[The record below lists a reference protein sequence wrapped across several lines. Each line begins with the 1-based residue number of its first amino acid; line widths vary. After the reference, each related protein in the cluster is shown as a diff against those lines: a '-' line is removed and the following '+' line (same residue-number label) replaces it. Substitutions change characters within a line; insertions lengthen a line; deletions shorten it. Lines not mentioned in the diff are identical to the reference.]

1 MLWISTELFFGV
13 RLYDASY
20 IKKYE
25 KCTSAWNKYKHSQK
39 SVAHWNNYGAY
50 RSFMYVAEEKFV
62 IPGLED
68 GFVPQGITFCESLN
82 SFMLSGYSSRGG
94 AAYIITVNASSGRI
108 NGEYEIRK
116 SDGSVFCGHSGGIA
130 AYGKNIYITD
140 GYILYYISL
149 REFTSS
155 ASSVTINGEIL
166 LPSSASFISAYDGYL
181 WAGNFYHKSL
191 GSKYDFRA
199 SDGCGNE
206 YRTLIVGY
214 RFDGTESC
222 GIRTLKDYMTDT
234 AEPYVAVYAPDE
246 VQGIAFTDFGEIHLS
261 CSYGRR
267 IMSSQFLYKYPL
279 KRDCDSYITLCRKRI
294 PAWFLNNDRLIDVI
308 YSYPMSEGAVSRNG
322 RVYVIFESASEK
334 YIETALDPT
343 DCVWSIDWRKNFKY
357 GIDK

>member
-1 MLWISTELFFGV
+1 M
-13 RLYDASY
+13 R
-20 IKKYE
+20 
-25 KCTSAWNKYKHSQK
+25 
-39 SVAHWNNYGAY
+39 
-50 RSFMYVAEEKFV
+50 VAEEKFV
-62 IPGLED
+62 IPGLDD
-68 GFVPQGITFCESLN
+68 GFVPQGITFCESLD

-108 NGEYEIRK
+108 NGEYEIQK
-116 SDGSVFCGHSGGIA
+116 SDGSVFCGHSGGIT

-149 REFTSS
+149 HEFTSS
-155 ASSVTINGEIL
+155 ATSVRINGEIL

-199 SDGCGNE
+199 SDKYGNE

-214 RFDGTESC
+214 RFDSSEIG

-234 AEPYVAVYAPDE
+234 AEPYAAVFAPDE
-246 VQGIAFTDFGEIHLS
+246 VQGAAFTDSGDIHLS

-267 IMSSQFLYKYPL
+267 IMSSQLLYKYPL
-279 KRDCDSYITLCRKRI
+279 KRKCDSYITICRKAV
-294 PAWFLNNDRLIDVI
+294 PTWFLNNDRLIDVI

-343 DCVWSIDWRKNFKY
+343 DCVWDMDWREN
-357 GIDK
+357 